1 MRLFYKIA
9 SYLLLIGVI
18 HTALTPVFYPGFTL
32 EALWFAGTGLALVFL
47 ALLNIT
53 AERLM
58 ASWVLDLCLVANLA
72 GTIFGILIVMLLPE
86 IQAYLS
92 LGIFLAVTA
101 GAFGVRRLASTGNDQ
116 TTSQESEE

>member
-1 MRLFYKIA
+1 MRLYYRIA
-9 SYLLLIGVI
+9 SYLLLIGLV
-18 HTALTPVFYPGFTL
+18 HTALTPLFYPGFTL

-58 ASWVLDLCLVANLA
+58 LRWVLDLCLAA
-72 GTIFGILIVMLLPE
+72 DIIGTLFGILIVMLLPE

-92 LGIFLAVTA
+92 LGIFLAVTI
-101 GAFGVRRLASTGNDQ
+101 GALGVRRQ
-116 TTSQESEE
+116 IRK